1 LLPRHAP
8 WYYEIAGKTAL
19 QAAFPDK
26 EHIMEFLEDLPQ
38 EILSWQLKG
47 SGLDHIGTKGRPD
60 TVPTPR
66 ATEEQLLARIDAVGL
81 CFSDIKLISAGNTH
95 PRIEGRDLAK
105 NPTVPGHEVSMTIVG
120 VGEKWKG
127 KFRLGSR
134 FIIQADVY
142 YKGKG
147 VAFGYAIPG
156 ALSQYVVI
164 GTEILEGDE
173 GCYLLPVR
181 EETGVAEAA
190 LVEPWT
196 CVVASYQI
204 KARTAPRTDAH
215 LCFLGFPRGQVAL
228 DLRGVSDSKIARI
241 SHAGLDPANLRAV
254 EELAARSGAALQGRD
269 PAGHAAPA
277 GPAYTDVVCAG
288 TPDRESFNRLLGELD
303 ADCVLGVHSSEPDV
317 ELPVDVGKV
326 HYRKLELV
334 GSTDGAVAASY
345 RANNRESIVRGGKA
359 WFVGGAGPMGQMH
372 VIKAVMDEHGPS
384 EILVTDLSDERL
396 ASLQHLVTLL
406 CKDRSC
412 TVTLRFEN
420 PKDLPAE
427 ELDTFLRANYPGGFD
442 DVVVLVP
449 VSAIISQAAH
459 YLAPNG
465 VLNIFAGVKVGTVTD
480 LPIAVIA
487 RDRVRIIGS
496 SGSPLSAMRDTLAL
510 TESGKLATSYSLAAV
525 GDMGSAAK
533 GLKAL
538 MDNTYTGK
546 VVIFPFAH
554 GIGLK
559 SIKELA
565 RDLPEIQPLL
575 LDGQYWTREAEKVFR
590 SSRFFA

>member
-1 LLPRHAP
+1 M
-8 WYYEIAGKTAL
+8 
-19 QAAFPDK
+19 Q
-26 EHIMEFLEDLPQ
+26 FLEDLPQ

-47 SGLDHIGTKGRPD
+47 SGLENLGSKGRPD
-60 TVPTPR
+60 TVPFPR
-66 ATEEQLLARIDAVGL
+66 YTEDNLIARIDAVGL
-81 CFSDIKLISAGNTH
+81 CFSDIKLLAAGNTH

-105 NPTVPGHEVSMTIVG
+105 NPTVPGHEVAMTIVG
-120 VGEKWKG
+120 VGDKWAGTFK
-127 KFRLGSR
+127 LGSR
-134 FIIQADVY
+134 YIIQADIY

-156 ALSQYVVI
+156 GLSQYVVI
-164 GTEILEGDE
+164 GAEVLEGDE

-181 EETGVAEAA
+181 EETGFAEAA

-196 CVVASYQI
+196 CVIASYQI
-204 KARTAPRTDAH
+204 KARTTPRENGH
-215 LCFLGFPRGQVAL
+215 LRFSGFARGQVPL
-228 DLRGVSDSKIARI
+228 DLEGLETAKVKHI
-241 SHAGLDPANLRAV
+241 SHSGLSPENARAV
-254 EELAARSGAALQGRD
+254 EELARRTGAALVAPG
-269 PAGHAAPA
+269 AAAPA
-277 GPAYTDVVCAG
+277 PTDVVIAG
-288 TPDRESFNRLLGELD
+288 TPDKD
-303 ADCVLGVHSSEPDV
+303 AFARIVNEMDPDSVLGVHTSEPEV

-334 GSTDGAVAASY
+334 GSTDGKVDASY
-345 RANNRESIVRGGKA
+345 RANNRESMVPRGRA

-372 VIKAVMDEHGPS
+372 VIKAIMDPQGPS

-396 ASLQHLVTLL
+396 ASLKHLVSLL
-406 CKDRSC
+406 CKGRDCAVSL
-412 TVTLRFEN
+412 TFEN

-427 ELDTFLRANYPGGFD
+427 ELDTFLNEKYPGGFD

-449 VSAIISQAAH
+449 VSAIISQASH
-459 YLAPNG
+459 YLAPKG
-465 VLNIFAGVKVGTVTD
+465 VLNIFAGVKVGTITD
-480 LPIAVIA
+480 LPLAAIV
-487 RDRVRIIGS
+487 RDRMRVIGS

-510 TESGKLATSYSLAAV
+510 TESGKLSTSYSLAAV

-559 SIKELA
+559 SIKELTK
-565 RDLPEIQPLL
+565 DLPELASLL
-575 LDGQYWTREAEKVFR
+575 LDGQYWTRKAESVFR
-590 SSRFFA
+590 KSRHFG